1 MIEHNKQKL
10 SILQCIELGT
20 KEDRN
25 LSVVVRFAPSP
36 PGYLHIGGARTAI
49 FNYLYARH
57 HGGKFYLRIEDTDI
71 ERSEKIYEQEILE
84 SMTWLGMDYDGEP
97 IYQSKRTDIYKSY
110 IKRLLDSGHAYWCDC
125 SKEELDA
132 EREKAMLEKRK
143 PVYSRKCRKN
153 PVNKGVVRFKV
164 PEDGAVTFRDK
175 ILGDITINNEEI
187 EDFIIARADGSPT
200 YNFTVVVDDA
210 EMGIS
215 DVIRGDDHV
224 NNTPKQIL
232 IYRALGIEPPIFAH
246 VPMILGA
253 DKKKLSKRHG
263 ATAVTQ
269 YRASGYL
276 PEALFNY
283 LVRLGWSHGDDEIFT
298 KEELIKFFDTGAI
311 GNSAAVLNIEKLNW
325 LNAHYIKTMDA
336 KTMAERLCSEG
347 LVPEEFSKRIF
358 DEDVLK
364 LLPMVQE
371 RSKLLMDVYE
381 GLKFFIMDE
390 VNFNNEAV
398 KKHITEELRPVIAS
412 LINQIKARPRLNEHH
427 DVEEIFTKV
436 MQEHNLKLK
445 HIAQAV
451 RVLLTGTDVSPGIFE
466 VMSIMGKERVLQ
478 RLSFIDKI
486 NR

>member
-1 MIEHNKQKL
+1 
-10 SILQCIELGT
+10 
-20 KEDRN
+20 

-36 PGYLHIGGARTAI
+36 TGYLHIGGARTAI
-49 FNYLYARH
+49 FNYLYARYH
-57 HGGKFYLRIEDTDI
+57 KGKFYLRIEDTDI
-71 ERSEKIYEQEILE
+71 ERSEKQYEDEILQ

-97 IYQSKRTDIYKSY
+97 IYQSKRTDLYKSY
-110 IKRLLDSGHAYWCDC
+110 IKKLLASGHAYYCDC

-143 PVYSRKCRKN
+143 PVYNRKCRKN
-153 PVNKGVVRFKV
+153 PVDKGVVRFKV
-164 PEDGAVTFRDK
+164 PEEGAITFKDK
-175 ILGDITINNEEI
+175 ILGEIRINNEEI

-210 EMGIS
+210 QMGIT

-232 IYRALGIEPPIFAH
+232 IYRALGIEPPEFSH

-269 YRASGYL
+269 YRSSGYL

-298 KEELIKFFDTGAI
+298 KEELVKIFGEGSI
-311 GNSAAVLNIEKLNW
+311 GNSAAVLNVEKLNW
-325 LNAHYIKTMDA
+325 LNAHYIKTMPPKA
-336 KTMAERLCSEG
+336 MAERLSSEG
-347 LVPEEFSKRIF
+347 LVPQEFSKRIF
-358 DEDVLK
+358 DEDVQK

-371 RSKLLMDVYE
+371 RSKFLMDVYE
-381 GLKFFIMDE
+381 GIKFFIVEDL
-390 VNFNNEAV
+390 NFKEESV
-398 KKHITEELRPVIAS
+398 KKHINENIKPVVLN
-412 LINQIKARPRLNEHH
+412 LIEQIKASESLKDHH
-427 DVEEIFTKV
+427 DVEQIFSKV
-436 MQEHNLKLK
+436 IQENDIKLK
-445 HIAQAV
+445 YLAQAV

-466 VMSIMGKERVLQ
+466 LISIMGKDKVVK
-478 RLSFIDKI
+478 RLSAIDKI
-486 NR
+486 VK

>member
-1 MIEHNKQKL
+1 
-10 SILQCIELGT
+10 
-20 KEDRN
+20 

-36 PGYLHIGGARTAI
+36 TGYLHIGGARTAI
-49 FNYLYARH
+49 FNYLYARYH
-57 HGGKFYLRIEDTDI
+57 KGKFYLRIEDTDI
-71 ERSEKIYEQEILE
+71 ERSEKQYEDEILQ

-97 IYQSKRTDIYKSY
+97 IYQSKRTDLYKSY
-110 IKRLLDSGHAYWCDC
+110 IKKLLASGHAYYCDC

-143 PVYSRKCRKN
+143 PVYNRKCRKN
-153 PVNKGVVRFKV
+153 PVDKGVVRFKV
-164 PEDGAVTFRDK
+164 PEDGAITFKDK
-175 ILGDITINNEEI
+175 ILGEIRINNEEI

-210 EMGIS
+210 EMGIT

-232 IYRALGIEPPIFAH
+232 IYRALGIEPPEFSH

-269 YRASGYL
+269 YRSSGYL

-298 KEELIKFFDTGAI
+298 KEELVKIFGEGSI
-311 GNSAAVLNIEKLNW
+311 GNSAAVLNVEKLNW
-325 LNAHYIKTMDA
+325 LNAHYIKTMPPKA
-336 KTMAERLCSEG
+336 MAERLSSEG
-347 LVPEEFSKRIF
+347 LVPQEFSKRIF
-358 DEDVLK
+358 DEDVQK

-371 RSKLLMDVYE
+371 RSKFLMDVYE
-381 GLKFFIMDE
+381 GIKFFIVEDL
-390 VNFNNEAV
+390 NFKEESV
-398 KKHITEELRPVIAS
+398 KKHINENIKPVVLN
-412 LINQIKARPRLNEHH
+412 LIEQIKASESLKDHH
-427 DVEEIFTKV
+427 DVEQIFSKV
-436 MQEHNLKLK
+436 IQENDIKLK
-445 HIAQAV
+445 YLAQAV

-466 VMSIMGKERVLQ
+466 LISIMGKDKVVK
-478 RLSFIDKI
+478 RLSAIDKI
-486 NR
+486 VK